1 MRYNVDPA
9 SYDVLANRTIHAF
22 PHLSF
27 PNLSVSSPSAYCR
40 NRSMAVLSG
49 ALLSGEAATARA
61 NERQRR
67 RFLVAPA
74 PISSKF
80 HCPRPPWL
88 VCTPDQNRHATQAK
102 IWPMLD
108 VFASRRFWCLFW
120 CVCWTGLWW
129 YRFQSWCRKHMKTRM
144 SASCQESSR

>member
-1 MRYNVDPA
+1 MGLFLGHFCSLAITRLHRKLGLNLFPQTVPLSNSTQRFNPV
-9 SYDVLANRTIHAF
+9 SYVLLANRTIHGF

-40 NRSMAVLSG
+40 NRSLAVLSG

-102 IWPMLD
+102 I
-108 VFASRRFWCLFW
+108 
-120 CVCWTGLWW
+120 
-129 YRFQSWCRKHMKTRM
+129 
-144 SASCQESSR
+144 